1 MKNKTDY
8 SSFSVEELTTKAAEL
23 EANMEKMLLNHA
35 ITPLENPLTIRA
47 NRREIARVKTQLTKK
62 KQTASK

>member
-8 SSFSVEELTTKAAEL
+8 SSFSVEELTSKAAEL
-23 EANMEKMLLNHA
+23 EASMEKMRLNHA
-35 ITPLENPLTIRA
+35 ITPLENPLTLRST
-47 NRREIARVKTQLTKK
+47 RREIARIKTQLSK

>member
-8 SSFSVEELTTKAAEL
+8 NSFSVEELTSKAAEL
-23 EANMEKMLLNHA
+23 EASMEKMRLNHA
-35 ITPLENPLTIRA
+35 ITPLENPLTLRST
-47 NRREIARVKTQLTKK
+47 RREIARVKTQLSK